1 MLEINFYLKVIIS
14 QLTINTIY
22 SASVA
27 TMPNLI
33 FFVCAVISGLAVT
46 FSFFVHPS
54 KPLSTTDNI
63 ITNEDC

>member
-1 MLEINFYLKVIIS
+1 MIS

-33 FFVCAVISGLAVT
+33 FFVCAIISGLALI

-54 KPLSTTDNI
+54 KPLNTTNDNMLFH
-63 ITNEDC
+63 EDC

>member
-1 MLEINFYLKVIIS
+1 MIIS

-33 FFVCAVISGLAVT
+33 FFVCAVIAGLAVT

-54 KPLSTTDNI
+54 KSLNTTDNNI
-63 ITNEDC
+63 IINEDC